1 MVWNFMVHNFKIEK
15 TKKAKTRFNFVF
27 TMAFVL
33 LMFTIV
39 GFSQSGRN
47 KSKQE
52 VESAKTKEAKKS
64 IFVPASVENPK
75 TTTTPTP
82 TPKPATEPK
91 PIESPDDVIRINS
104 TLIPIPASVTDISGK
119 PVIDLKLEDFTLSID
134 GEIVEIN
141 ELSRSD
147 PPVRLAFL
155 FDNSSSVIQAREFE
169 QKAAIKF
176 FKQVIRPKT
185 DLAALYSVS
194 TYTRLEQPFTRNISD
209 LVMAI
214 NSLPEADGGT
224 QLLEGIIKASEYLKD
239 LEGRRIIVVL
249 SDGDDTLSDVSLE
262 QTVQALQRNN
272 CQIYVVKT
280 TEFENFK
287 RTGVRTGS
295 ANTRSLTAERRMQEL
310 AFQTGGA
317 VYSPIDTAELDLA
330 FTRIAAELSSQ
341 YILSYYPADAE
352 KRGTFRNISL
362 QIKTAQNLTIRT
374 RKGYFV
380 TK

>member
-1 MVWNFMVHNFKIEK
+1 MVWSFMVHNLTKLKIQK
-15 TKKAKTRFNFVF
+15 LKTRFSF
-27 TMAFVL
+27 L
-33 LMFTIV
+33 LTIILILFMFAII

-52 VESAKTKEAKKS
+52 VESTKTKEAKKS
-64 IFVPASVENPK
+64 IFVPASLEQPK
-75 TTTTPTP
+75 PTP
-82 TPKPATEPK
+82 TPISSPKPTPEPK
-91 PIESPDDVIRINS
+91 PIETPEEVIRVNS
-104 TLIPIPASVTDISGK
+104 TLIPIPASVTDVSGK
-119 PVIDLKLEDFTLSID
+119 PVIDLKLEDFILKID
-134 GEIVEIN
+134 GEVVELN
-141 ELSRSD
+141 ELSRSES
-147 PPVRLAFL
+147 PVRLAFL

-176 FKQVIRPKT
+176 FKQVIRPKI

-194 TYTRLEQPFTRNISD
+194 TYTRLEQSFTKNISD
-209 LVMAI
+209 LVIAI

-239 LEGRRIIVVL
+239 IDGRRIIVVL
-249 SDGDDTLSDVSLE
+249 SDGDDTLSDASLE

-287 RTGVRTGS
+287 RTGIRTGS

-317 VYSPIDTAELDLA
+317 VYSPIDSTELDLA

-352 KRGTFRNISL
+352 KRGTFRSISL
-362 QIKTAQNLTIRT
+362 QIKAAQNLTIRT